1 MPSRRH
7 RFEPWVGKIPWRKER
22 QPIPVFLPRKF
33 HGQRSLVDYNPWGC
47 KESDITEHTCAVFP
61 MTYDLGMDQHLAANS
76 LLLLLSHFSH
86 AQLFVTLWT
95 VAHQAPLSMEFPRQK
110 YWSGLPFPPP
120 GDLSDPGMEP
130 AGLCLLHS
138 QVGSLLLAP
147 PMQILNGSLLGIHRL
162 QTG

>member
-1 MPSRRH
+1 MVCVVIHS
-7 RFEPWVGKIPWRKER
+7 
-22 QPIPVFLPRKF
+22 
-33 HGQRSLVDYNPWGC
+33 
-47 KESDITEHTCAVFP
+47 AVS
-61 MTYDLGMDQHLAANS
+61 NS
-76 LLLLLSHFSH
+76 
-86 AQLFVTLWT
+86 VTPWT
-95 VAHQAPLSMEFPRQK
+95 VANQAPLFMDFPRQE

-162 QTG
+162 QRGRGKHDPKFSDQPLVMREKASSFHGLAPRRCDWVSSEISLNQGRAKCASRPLEAE